1 MGIDDPQ
8 TTDADSAVM
17 QPQPLWQRVKLFEG
31 LDAEAIAAISG
42 HLVLRSYAA
51 GDVLIQQ
58 DRWCGE
64 LFILHSGVA
73 HVRSTQLAPS
83 EATPDALS
91 ETPTRETILRRL
103 VGGDCF
109 GEMSL
114 ITGTLPSATVQAL
127 TDGDAW
133 VLGQEAFQQLAR
145 DFPALTR
152 NINVILSERLF
163 HTSRQNTLAAPQ
175 QITVLIAEPSPLWDD
190 LARAVSSLTRRAIL
204 FVGFNAATNRSGR
217 VYHLRDLLSGR
228 LNGAMM
234 THADQSDWDHYDTIV
249 LDDAAEND
257 SRAAGAV
264 GDLLGVLSRLEDH
277 YGHVLILVPPHSPLL
292 TPPLLAVATRVLV
305 AGPSESAATMR
316 SILSTLPMPATLS
329 IRPEVGAI
337 VTHAPSTTLPTV
349 AALDALNA
357 QVGIPV
363 RGVIPAS
370 DAHRAMAVAALSRW
384 LAGQRIGL
392 VLGGGGVKGWAHLG
406 VLRVLRR
413 LQMPFDCVTGA
424 SIGAICAAMIARG
437 GSLDEYENLLRIG
450 STYAFRF
457 KISRVGLLSSRGVE
471 QFLRRKDVVG
481 ERLIEDLPIP
491 FAAVAADLISG
502 SEIVIR
508 RGLVWQAVLASA
520 SIPALFPPVRIG
532 PHLLVDGAVV
542 NPVPISTAQLL
553 GADKIIAVDIATDLA
568 APQEGTAEGRSKEK
582 LPNVVNSML
591 RSFEMMAAQIR
602 VDAAEEC
609 RVLIKP
615 RTTAVSLRRFKDGSQ
630 FVAAGEAA
638 AEAAL
643 PQIYR
648 EFPWLERQT
657 R

>member
-1 MGIDDPQ
+1 MEIDDPQ
-8 TTDADSAVM
+8 TSDADSPVV
-17 QPQPLWQRVKLFEG
+17 QSRPLWQRIRLFEG
-31 LDAEAIAAISG
+31 LDADAITAISG
-42 HLVLRSYAA
+42 HLVLRSFTA

-64 LFILHSGVA
+64 LFILHAGVA
-73 HVRSTQLAPS
+73 HVRSTQFVSPAV
-83 EATPDALS
+83 TTDAS
-91 ETPTRETILRRL
+91 PEIPTRETILRRL

-133 VLGQEAFQQLAR
+133 VLGQDAFQQLAL
-145 DFPALTR
+145 DFPTLTR

-163 HTSRQNTLAAPQ
+163 HTSRQNTLGAPQ
-175 QITVLIAEPSPLWDD
+175 QITVVIAESSPLWDE

-204 FVGFNAATNRSGR
+204 FVDFNPAANRSGR
-217 VYHLRDLLSGR
+217 VYQLRDLLSGR
-228 LNGAMM
+228 LNGALM
-234 THADQSDWDHYDTIV
+234 TRADQPDWDHYDTIV
-249 LDDAAEND
+249 LDE
-257 SRAAGAV
+257 SPAAGTV

-277 YGHVLILVPPHSPLL
+277 YSHVLILVPPSSPHL

-305 AGPSESAATMR
+305 AGPIESAAAMR
-316 SILSTLPMPATLS
+316 SILSSLPMPATLS

-337 VTHAPSTTLPTV
+337 VTNALSTTLPTV
-349 AALDALNA
+349 AALDTLNA

-370 DAHRAMAVAALSRW
+370 DAHRATAIAALARW

-392 VLGGGGVKGWAHLG
+392 ALGGGGVKGWAHLG

-413 LQMPFDCVTGA
+413 LHVPFDCVTGV

-437 GSLDEYENLLRIG
+437 GTLEEYENLLRIG
-450 STYAFRF
+450 SNYAFRVKF
-457 KISRVGLLSSRGVE
+457 SRVGLLSSRGVE

-491 FAAVAADLISG
+491 FATVAADLNSG

-508 RGLVWQAVLASA
+508 RGLVWQAVLASS

-532 PHLLVDGAVV
+532 AHYLVDGAVV

-553 GADKIIAVDIATDLA
+553 GADKIIAVDISTDLA
-568 APQEGTAEGRSKEK
+568 ARQEITSEGRSKEK

-591 RSFEMMAAQIR
+591 RSFEIMAAQIR

-609 RVLIKP
+609 CVLIKP
-615 RTTAVSLRRFKDGSQ
+615 HTTAVSLRRFRDGSQ
-630 FVAAGEAA
+630 FVEAGEAA
-638 AEAAL
+638 TEAAL
-643 PQIYR
+643 PQIFR